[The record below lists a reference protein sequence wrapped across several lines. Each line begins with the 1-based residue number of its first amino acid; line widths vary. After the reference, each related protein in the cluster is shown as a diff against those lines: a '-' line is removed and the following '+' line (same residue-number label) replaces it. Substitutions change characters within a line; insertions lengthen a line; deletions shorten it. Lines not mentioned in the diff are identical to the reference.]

1 MYVFAKSTL
10 AIEEMPRVKVKADKA
25 TTDYLMQALFKNCII
40 IVILRN
46 LKWSNK
52 VLKSYL
58 FLMSGTF
65 DNDKYR
71 KITY

>member
-1 MYVFAKSTL
+1 MYIFAKSTL
-10 AIEEMPRVKVKADKA
+10 AIEEMPCVKVKADNA

-40 IVILRN
+40 TVILRN
-46 LKWSNK
+46 LKCSNK
-52 VLKSYL
+52 VLKSYV
-58 FLMSGTF
+58 FLMSGTS

>member
-1 MYVFAKSTL
+1 MYIFAKSTL
-10 AIEEMPRVKVKADKA
+10 ALEEMPRVKVKADKA
-25 TTDYLMQALFKNCII
+25 TTDYLMQALFNNCVI

-65 DNDKYR
+65 DNVKYR
-71 KITY
+71 KITH

>member
-1 MYVFAKSTL
+1 MYIFAKSTL

-25 TTDYLMQALFKNCII
+25 TTDYLMQALFKNCVI

-71 KITY
+71 KITH